1 MECGVSGLHVDLL
14 EFSVKIFFLLESEYF
29 SILSMI

>member
-14 EFSVKIFFLLESEYF
+14 EFSVKIFFLESEYF

>member
-14 EFSVKIFFLLESEYF
+14 EFSVKIFFF
-29 SILSMI
+29 WNQSILVSSL